1 VGTLVTTVFSVALA
15 LGVVAGLF
23 IVSNLAVNRGSQ
35 RIDDRVRPW
44 LFVGPALL
52 FMAFALVVPAIRTVV
67 LSFSGGKRGEDGLTL
82 SNWSGLLRDEG
93 VISFDGAADI
103 LTSRLFVVGI
113 VLAVIGLVAAR
124 RSAGEEVAG
133 QGRKGLDLG
142 SPVASMALAAAVL
155 AVLFAVFSTLR
166 GVIWNNLWWVVVV
179 AGFAT
184 VIGLAIAVLADR
196 SKSETLAKT
205 LIFMPFALSL
215 VGAAI
220 IWKYVYDTPGSGQA
234 EGLLNVLWPGKPVDF
249 IRGTKSGGG
258 PSGGGTIAPWNNFF
272 LMVIMIWIQAGF
284 AMVVLSAAIKGVPGE
299 LSEAARVDGASEPQ
313 VFWRVVLPQI
323 AGTIVVV
330 VTTLTITVLK
340 IFDLVKATTGGAADT
355 DVLANRVYDGLR
367 SGNFTTSATFAVM
380 ILLLV
385 LPIMYV
391 NIRRNRQEM
400 YG

>member
-1 VGTLVTTVFSVALA
+1 MGTLVTTVFSVALA

-23 IVSNLAVNRGSQ
+23 IVLNLAVNRGSQ
-35 RIDDRVRPW
+35 RVDDHVRPW

-52 FMAFALVVPAIRTVV
+52 FMAFALVVPAIRTIV
-67 LSFSGGKRGEDGLTL
+67 LSFSGGNRGEDGLTL
-82 SNWSGLLRDEG
+82 SNWSDLLQDEG

-103 LTSRLFVVGI
+103 LTSRLFVVGV
-113 VLAVIGLVAAR
+113 VLAVIGVVAAR

-133 QGRKGLDLG
+133 QGRKGFDLG

-184 VIGLAIAVLADR
+184 AIGLAIAVLADR
-196 SKSETLAKT
+196 SRSETLAKT

-234 EGLLNVLWPGKPVDF
+234 EGLLNVLWPGSPIDF
-249 IRGTKSGGG
+249 IRGTK
-258 PSGGGTIAPWNNFF
+258 SGGGTIAPWNNFF

-323 AGTIVVV
+323 VGTIVVV

>member
-1 VGTLVTTVFSVALA
+1 MTTVLSVAVA
-15 LGVVAGLF
+15 LGVVVGIF
-23 IVSNLAVNRGSQ
+23 IVLNLAVNRGP
-35 RIDDRVRPW
+35 RGLDDRVRPW

-52 FMAFALVVPAIRTVV
+52 FMLFGLIVPAIRTIV
-67 LSFSGGKRGEDGLTL
+67 LSFSGGRRGEEGFTL
-82 SNWSGLLRDEG
+82 DNWTNLLGDEG
-93 VISFDGAADI
+93 VISFEGARDI
-103 LTSRLFVVGI
+103 LTSRLSIAGVL
-113 VLAVIGLVAAR
+113 LAVIGIGAAR
-124 RSAGEEVAG
+124 HSVGEDIEG
-133 QGRKGLDLG
+133 QGGRGLDLDN
-142 SPVASMALAAAVL
+142 PVARMTLAAAVL
-155 AVLFAVFSTLR
+155 AFLFAVFSTLR

-184 VIGLAIAVLADR
+184 VIGLGIAVLADR
-196 SKSETLAKT
+196 SKRETLAKT

-215 VGAAI
+215 VGAAV

-234 EGLLNVLWPGKPVDF
+234 EGLLNVLWPGRPIDF
-249 IRGTKSGGG
+249 IRGTK
-258 PSGGGTIAPWNNFF
+258 SGGGTIAPWNNFF
-272 LMVIMIWIQAGF
+272 IMVIMIWIQAGF
-284 AMVVLSAAIKGVPGE
+284 AMVVLSAAIKGVPNE
-299 LSEAARVDGASEPQ
+299 LSEAARVDGANEGQ

-323 AGTIVVV
+323 VGTIMVVI
-330 VTTLTITVLK
+330 TTLTITVLK

-367 SGNFTTSATFAVM
+367 NGNFTVSATFAVM

>member
-1 VGTLVTTVFSVALA
+1 MGTLVATVFSVVVAI
-15 LGVVAGLF
+15 GVVAGLF
-23 IVSNLAVNRGSQ
+23 IALNLAVDRGSQ
-35 RIDDRVRPW
+35 RVDDRVRPW

-52 FMAFALVVPAIRTVV
+52 FMLFALIVPAIRTVV
-67 LSFSGGKRGEDGLTL
+67 LSFSGGNRGEEGLTL
-82 SNWSGLLRDEG
+82 GNWTSLLQDRG
-93 VISFDGAADI
+93 VISFEGAGDI
-103 LTSRLFVVGI
+103 LTSRLFVVGVI
-113 VLAVIGLVAAR
+113 LAVIGLVAAR

-133 QGRKGLDLG
+133 QGTKGFDLG

-184 VIGLAIAVLADR
+184 AIGLAIAVLADR
-196 SKSETLAKT
+196 SRSETLAKT

-234 EGLLNVLWPGKPVDF
+234 EGLLNVLWPGKPIDF
-249 IRGTKSGGG
+249 IRGTR
-258 PSGGGTIAPWNNFF
+258 SGGGTVAPWNNFF

-323 AGTIVVV
+323 VGTIVVV

-391 NIRRNRQEM
+391 NIRRNRQEL

>member
-1 VGTLVTTVFSVALA
+1 MGTLVGTVLSVVVA

-23 IVSNLAVNRGSQ
+23 IVLNLAVNRGSQ
-35 RIDDRVRPW
+35 RVDDRLRPW

-52 FMAFALVVPAIRTVV
+52 FMLFALIVPAVRTVV
-67 LSFSGGKRGEDGLTL
+67 LSFSGGNRGEQGLTL
-82 SNWSGLLRDEG
+82 GNWTSLLQDND
-93 VISFDGAADI
+93 VISFEGARDI
-103 LTSRLFVVGI
+103 LTSRLFVLGVI
-113 VLAVIGLVAAR
+113 LAVIGLVAAR

-133 QGRKGLDLG
+133 QGRRGFDFG
-142 SPVASMALAAAVL
+142 SPVASMSLAAGVL

-184 VIGLAIAVLADR
+184 AIGLGIAVLADR

-234 EGLLNVLWPGKPVDF
+234 EGLLNVLWPGPPVDF
-249 IRGTKSGGG
+249 IRGTR
-258 PSGGGTIAPWNNFF
+258 SGGGTIAPWNNFF

-284 AMVVLSAAIKGVPGE
+284 AMVVLSAAIKGVPSE

-323 AGTIVVV
+323 VGTIVVV

-367 SGNFTTSATFAVM
+367 SGNFTTAATFAVM

-391 NIRRNRQEM
+391 NIRRNRQEL

>member
-1 VGTLVTTVFSVALA
+1 MTTVLSVAVA
-15 LGVVAGLF
+15 LGVVVGIF
-23 IVSNLAVNRGSQ
+23 IVLNLAVDRGP
-35 RIDDRVRPW
+35 RGLDDRVRPW

-52 FMAFALVVPAIRTVV
+52 FMLFGLIVPAIRTIV
-67 LSFSGGKRGEDGLTL
+67 LSFSGGRRGEEGFTL
-82 SNWSGLLRDEG
+82 DNWTNLLGDEG
-93 VISFDGAADI
+93 VISFEGARDI
-103 LTSRLFVVGI
+103 LTSRLSIAGVL
-113 VLAVIGLVAAR
+113 LAVIGIGAAR
-124 RSAGEEVAG
+124 HSVGEDIEG
-133 QGRKGLDLG
+133 QGRRGLDLDN
-142 SPVASMALAAAVL
+142 PVARMTLAAAVL
-155 AVLFAVFSTLR
+155 AFLFAVFSTLR

-184 VIGLAIAVLADR
+184 VIGLGIAVLADR
-196 SKSETLAKT
+196 SKRETLAKT

-215 VGAAI
+215 VGAAV

-234 EGLLNVLWPGKPVDF
+234 EGLLNVLWPGRPIDF
-249 IRGTKSGGG
+249 IRGTK
-258 PSGGGTIAPWNNFF
+258 SGGGTIAPWNNFF
-272 LMVIMIWIQAGF
+272 IMVIMIWIQAGF
-284 AMVVLSAAIKGVPGE
+284 AMVVLSAAIKGVPNE
-299 LSEAARVDGASEPQ
+299 LSEAARVDGANEGQ

-323 AGTIVVV
+323 VGTIMVVI
-330 VTTLTITVLK
+330 TTLTITVLK

-367 SGNFTTSATFAVM
+367 NGNFTVSATFAVM

>member
-1 VGTLVTTVFSVALA
+1 MTTVLSVAVA
-15 LGVVAGLF
+15 LGVVVGIF
-23 IVSNLAVNRGSQ
+23 IVLNLAVDRGP
-35 RIDDRVRPW
+35 RGLDDRVRPW

-52 FMAFALVVPAIRTVV
+52 FMLFGLIVPAIRTIV
-67 LSFSGGKRGEDGLTL
+67 LSFSGGRRGEEGFTL
-82 SNWSGLLRDEG
+82 DNWTNLLGDEG
-93 VISFDGAADI
+93 VISFEGARDI
-103 LTSRLFVVGI
+103 LTSRLSIAGVL
-113 VLAVIGLVAAR
+113 LAVIGIGAAR
-124 RSAGEEVAG
+124 HSVGEDIEG
-133 QGRKGLDLG
+133 QGRRGLDLDN
-142 SPVASMALAAAVL
+142 PVARMTLAAAVL
-155 AVLFAVFSTLR
+155 AFLFAVFSTLR

-184 VIGLAIAVLADR
+184 VIGLGIAVLADR
-196 SKSETLAKT
+196 SKRETLAKT

-215 VGAAI
+215 VGAAV

-234 EGLLNVLWPGKPVDF
+234 EGLLNVLWPGRPIDF
-249 IRGTKSGGG
+249 IRGTK
-258 PSGGGTIAPWNNFF
+258 SGGGTIAPWNNFF
-272 LMVIMIWIQAGF
+272 IMVIMIWIQAGF
-284 AMVVLSAAIKGVPGE
+284 AMVVLSAAIKGVPDE
-299 LSEAARVDGASEPQ
+299 LSEAARVDGANEGQ

-323 AGTIVVV
+323 VGTIMVVI
-330 VTTLTITVLK
+330 TTLTITVLK

-367 SGNFTTSATFAVM
+367 NGNFTVSATFAVM

>member
-1 VGTLVTTVFSVALA
+1 MGTLVATVFSVVVA

-23 IVSNLAVNRGSQ
+23 IVLNLAVNRGSQ
-35 RIDDRVRPW
+35 RVDDRVRPW

-52 FMAFALVVPAIRTVV
+52 FMLFALIVPAIRTVV
-67 LSFSGGKRGEDGLTL
+67 LSFSGGNRGEEGLTL
-82 SNWSGLLRDEG
+82 GNWTSLLQDEG
-93 VISFDGAADI
+93 VISFDGARDI
-103 LTSRLFVVGI
+103 LTSRLFIVG
-113 VLAVIGLVAAR
+113 VLLAVVGLVAAR

-133 QGRKGLDLG
+133 QGKRGFDLG

-184 VIGLAIAVLADR
+184 AIGLAIAVLADR

-234 EGLLNVLWPGKPVDF
+234 EGLLNVLWPGDPIDF
-249 IRGTKSGGG
+249 IRGTR
-258 PSGGGTIAPWNNFF
+258 SGGGTVAPWNNFF

-323 AGTIVVV
+323 VGTIVVV

-391 NIRRNRQEM
+391 NIRRNRQEL

>member
-1 VGTLVTTVFSVALA
+1 MATVFSVAIA

-23 IVSNLAVNRGSQ
+23 IVLNLAVNRGSQ
-35 RIDDRVRPW
+35 RLDDRVRPW

-52 FMAFALVVPAIRTVV
+52 FMLFALIVPAIRTIV
-67 LSFSGGKRGEDGLTL
+67 LSFSGGNRGEEGFTL
-82 SNWSGLLRDEG
+82 GNWTGLLGDDG

-124 RSAGEEVAG
+124 RSAGEDVAG
-133 QGRKGLDLG
+133 QGRTGLDLG
-142 SPVASMALAAAVL
+142 SPVASLSLAAAVL

-184 VIGLAIAVLADR
+184 AIGLGIAVLADR
-196 SKSETLAKT
+196 SRSETLAKT

-215 VGAAI
+215 VGAAV

-234 EGLLNVLWPGKPVDF
+234 EGLLNVLWPGEPVDF
-249 IRGTKSGGG
+249 LRGTRSA
-258 PSGGGTIAPWNNFF
+258 GGTIAPWNNFYI
-272 LMVIMIWIQAGF
+272 MIIMIWIQAGF

-323 AGTIVVV
+323 TGTIVVV
-330 VTTLTITVLK
+330 ITTLTITVLK

-400 YG
+400 FG

>member
-1 VGTLVTTVFSVALA
+1 MGTLVATVFSVVVA

-23 IVSNLAVNRGSQ
+23 IVLNLAVNRGSQ
-35 RIDDRVRPW
+35 RVDDRVRPW

-52 FMAFALVVPAIRTVV
+52 FMLFALIVPAVRTVV
-67 LSFSGGKRGEDGLTL
+67 LSFSGGKRGEEGLTL
-82 SNWSGLLRDEG
+82 GNWTSLLQDKG
-93 VISFDGAADI
+93 VISFEGAGDI
-103 LTSRLFVVGI
+103 LTSRLFILGVI
-113 VLAVIGLVAAR
+113 LAVIGLVAAR

-133 QGRKGLDLG
+133 QGTRGFDLG
-142 SPVASMALAAAVL
+142 SPLASMALAAAVL

-184 VIGLAIAVLADR
+184 AIGLAIAVLADR

-234 EGLLNVLWPGKPVDF
+234 EGLLNVLWPGKPIDF
-249 IRGTKSGGG
+249 IRGTR
-258 PSGGGTIAPWNNFF
+258 SGGGTIAPWNNFF

-323 AGTIVVV
+323 VGTIVVV

-391 NIRRNRQEM
+391 NIRRNRQEL